1 MSLKRSFLVFF
12 FFWIVVHDAN
22 LVLEALA
29 KVIMSTKIKVNVEK
43 MSSDGLFGVICCIC
57 VI

>member
-12 FFWIVVHDAN
+12 FWIVADDAN

-43 MSSDGLFGVICCIC
+43 MSNDGLFGVNCCLC

>member
-1 MSLKRSFLVFF
+1 MSLKRYFLVFF
-12 FFWIVVHDAN
+12 FFWIVADDAN

-43 MSSDGLFGVICCIC
+43 MSNDGLFGVICCLC

>member
-12 FFWIVVHDAN
+12 FFGIVVDDAN

-43 MSSDGLFGVICCIC
+43 MSNDGLFGVNCCLC

>member
-12 FFWIVVHDAN
+12 FFGIVVDDAN

-43 MSSDGLFGVICCIC
+43 
-57 VI
+57 

>member
-1 MSLKRSFLVFF
+1 MSLKISFL
-12 FFWIVVHDAN
+12 FFWIVDADAD

-29 KVIMSTKIKVNVEK
+29 KVIMSTKIKVNVGK
-43 MSSDGLFGVICCIC
+43 LSNDGFWGVIRCLC